1 MDVRFSRYIL
11 LIVLGLLCSSAVTF
25 SQSWTFVKEKE
36 NVKIFTRRVE
46 GSGLKACKG
55 VADINA
61 SALEVYTL
69 VEDLNHTEWW
79 DENLHIAKMFFYEK
93 NKRARFYLQ
102 YELPYPLVNRD
113 LVAGI
118 TVTPDFKNN
127 VFKIVSQPITGLV
140 PEKKNYVRI
149 KDYLQVWTI
158 SALSDNTTHVEME
171 CLLDP
176 AGAVPD
182 WLINLVMVNS
192 PSSSINNIRKQ
203 LEKNNKP
210 H

>member
-1 MDVRFSRYIL
+1 MDVRFSRFGL
-11 LIVLGLLCSSAVTF
+11 LIVVGLFCCSVIF
-25 SQSWTFVKEKE
+25 SQTWTFVKEKE
-36 NVKIFTRRVE
+36 NVKIYTRVVE
-46 GSGLKACKG
+46 GSGLKACRG

-93 NKRARFYLQ
+93 NKRARFYLK

-113 LVAGI
+113 LVADV
-118 TVTPDFKNN
+118 TVTADFKNN
-127 VFKIVSQPITGLV
+127 VFKLVSQPVAGVV
-140 PEKKNYVRI
+140 PVTKNFVRI
-149 KDYLQVWTI
+149 TDYSQVWTI
-158 SALSDNTTHVEME
+158 YALSDHVARIEME

-176 AGAVPD
+176 AGVVPD

>member
-1 MDVRFSRYIL
+1 MKEKL
-11 LIVLGLLCSSAVTF
+11 LYYWLLMIIGLVGGSTASGQNW
-25 SQSWTFVKEKE
+25 SFVKEKNE
-36 NVKIFTRRVE
+36 VKIYTRPME

-69 VEDLNHTEWW
+69 VEDLNHTGWW

-113 LVAGI
+113 LVADI

-158 SALSDNTTHVEME
+158 SALSANTTHVEME

-192 PSSSINNIRKQ
+192 PSNSINNIRKQ